1 MIKSGSVWE
10 AEDSLFVK
18 RALDSLVSVNAS
30 CNTPFNYIN
39 YIDKLFLSIYNI

>member
-18 RALDSLVSVNAS
+18 RALDSLVSVDAYLAILHLTTS
-30 CNTPFNYIN
+30 T
-39 YIDKLFLSIYNI
+39 IDNLFLSIYNI